1 MQICV
6 YLSTIK
12 LIEKLEN
19 KKINNKLSL
28 ICAVCVS
35 TFISNTGPLYSIF
48 NFKMKKYKT
57 ER

>member
-1 MQICV
+1 MQICT
-6 YLSTIK
+6 YISTIK
-12 LIEKLEN
+12 IIEKLEN

-28 ICAVCVS
+28 ICAACIS
-35 TFISNTGPLYSIF
+35 TFISNIGPLYSIF